1 MSAPVCSTAVRAPR
15 ALELIGAPS
24 DCGANLAGA
33 CGGPQALRAAGLVPA
48 LRALGLQ
55 VHDGGYLRGPARP
68 AHSTGTGMDIRTGC
82 HHLAEVLVWNRRVY
96 RAVAAA
102 LSAGRVPVLL
112 GGDHSLA
119 IGSISAVAQHCQAQG
134 LRLRVLWVDAHADA
148 NTPATSPS
156 GNLHGM
162 PVAYLLGDGPPAL
175 RALAGASPA
184 LQGTPLY
191 LMGLRSLDAHE
202 QHYLQAHGVASWSMA
217 QLRAQGVDA
226 VIAQVLHGVDAT
238 THLHLS
244 LDVDCLDP
252 RIAPGVSTPVPRGLR
267 LRTLQRCLALLR
279 ASGAVGSL
287 DVMELNPAR
296 DVRHQTAQRVV
307 QALQSLWAEP
317 TRAQ

>member
-1 MSAPVCSTAVRAPR
+1 MTAKAAFSKTVS
-15 ALELIGAPS
+15 LIGAPT
-24 DCGANLAGA
+24 DVGASVLGASLGPDALRIAGLA
-33 CGGPQALRAAGLVPA
+33 QALRAEGLA
-48 LRALGLQ
+48 
-55 VHDGGYLRGPARP
+55 VHDCGNLPGPFNPQLP
-68 AHSTGTGMDIRTGC
+68 AQAGFR
-82 HHLAEVLVWNRRVY
+82 HLAEVTAWNE
-96 RAVAAA
+96 AVFAAVQA
-102 LSAGRVPVLL
+102 ELAAGRLPLL
-112 GGDHSLA
+112 MGGDHCLA
-119 IGSISAVAQHCQAQG
+119 IGSISAAAQHCRAQG
-134 LRLRVLWVDAHADA
+134 KRLRVLWFDAHADA

-162 PVAYLLGDGPPAL
+162 PVACLLGDGPPAL

-279 ASGAVGSL
+279 ASGAVCSL

-307 QALQSLWAEP
+307 QALQSLWTEP

>member
-1 MSAPVCSTAVRAPR
+1 M
-15 ALELIGAPS
+15 
-24 DCGANLAGA
+24 
-33 CGGPQALRAAGLVPA
+33 
-48 LRALGLQ
+48 
-55 VHDGGYLRGPARP
+55 
-68 AHSTGTGMDIRTGC
+68 GMDIRTGC
-82 HHLAEVLVWNRRVY
+82 HHLAQVLAWNRRVY

-162 PVAYLLGDGPPAL
+162 PVACLLGDGPPAL